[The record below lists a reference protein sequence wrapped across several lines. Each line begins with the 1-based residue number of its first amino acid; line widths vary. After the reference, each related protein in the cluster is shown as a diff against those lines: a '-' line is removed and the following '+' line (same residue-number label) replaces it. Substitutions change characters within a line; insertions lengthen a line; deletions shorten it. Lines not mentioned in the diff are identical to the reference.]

1 MKLRPFAWVILVINA
16 YFLIMFFKDFDTNG
30 DPTVNGASFMFLIVW
45 LAILN
50 SFLYVLF
57 RITAKR
63 RGFEKPNLKS
73 QLKEI
78 DDLKREGLISIE
90 EYDKRRARL
99 IEGI

>member
-1 MKLRPFAWVILVINA
+1 MKLRPFAWAILIINA
-16 YFLIMFFKDFDTNG
+16 YFLFMFFKDYDTNG

-63 RGFEKPNLKS
+63 RDTGKPSLKS

-78 DDLKREGLISIE
+78 DDLKLEGLISEE
-90 EYDKRRARL
+90 EYEKRRARL